1 MNKIEEKIN
10 NNQNTIEIK
19 DNDMKNSEYSEER
32 GQLNKY
38 KRIIYCLITLILII
52 ILLYIFLVA
61 KLGRIGYRYGDIK
74 QVNAQF
80 DNLSIIN
87 ISGDNNN
94 NLKNTVLDIFS
105 NEKEEDK
112 KLIAP
117 NSKGSF
123 KFCIQN
129 VTDYDINYDIMFSDI
144 MTEKVNM
151 KYRLKIDNIYIRG
164 SENEYVDLNKL
175 NLSDVKVLKNSNNV
189 FTLDWYWE
197 ETSDEE
203 DTRIGSSEN
212 DIYYTLKLSV
222 IASRI
227 GK

>member
-19 DNDMKNSEYSEER
+19 DNDMNNSEYSEER
-32 GQLNKY
+32 GQLRKY
-38 KRIIYCLITLILII
+38 KRIIYFLITLILII
-52 ILLYIFLVA
+52 IILYIFLVA

>member
-19 DNDMKNSEYSEER
+19 DNDMNNSEYSEER
-32 GQLNKY
+32 GQLRKY
-38 KRIIYCLITLILII
+38 KRIIYFLITLILII
-52 ILLYIFLVA
+52 IILYIFLVA

-144 MTEKVNM
+144 MKEKINM

-197 ETSDEE
+197 EDAKERQE
-203 DTRIGSSEN
+203 YREARAE
-212 DIYYTLKLSV
+212 YLKKKQ
-222 IASRI
+222 IWY
-227 GK
+227 

>member
-19 DNDMKNSEYSEER
+19 DNDMNNSEYSEER
-32 GQLNKY
+32 GQLRKY
-38 KRIIYCLITLILII
+38 KRIIYFLITLILII
-52 ILLYIFLVA
+52 IILYIFLVA

-144 MTEKVNM
+144 MKEKINM

>member
-38 KRIIYCLITLILII
+38 KRIIYFLITLILII
-52 ILLYIFLVA
+52 IILYIFLVA

>member
-32 GQLNKY
+32 GQLRKY
-38 KRIIYCLITLILII
+38 KRIIYFLITLILII
-52 ILLYIFLVA
+52 IILYIFLVA

-144 MTEKVNM
+144 MKEKINM